1 MSWQIFSSS
10 VTLLIL
16 YQSNIDKKGIDEIS
30 LKMTSPFD
38 FVIYLI
44 IPLRFK
50 RNSIYDI
57 KHRGLFLEC
66 LPIFVQCFDYFL
78 SIKVWYLF
86 NYLTNC
92 RYNKKDRHNA
102 NFVSSFYALN
112 QSSNRVPFYYCSV
125 HPFWGKKI
133 FVKHRASDNIK
144 VVLRL

>member
-44 IPLRFK
+44 IQLRFK

-57 KHRGLFLEC
+57 KHRGFLEC

-92 RYNKKDRHNA
+92 RNDKNIDTMQTL
-102 NFVSSFYALN
+102 F
-112 QSSNRVPFYYCSV
+112 SV
-125 HPFWGKKI
+125 FMLQTNPLIVCLFI
-133 FVKHRASDNIK
+133 I
-144 VVLRL
+144 VLSIHFEGRRSL